1 MRRGFFLGTLID
13 EAYGAVKE
21 IIRLYSPDRGAGLA
35 GFSMGANFCIRIARM
50 ASIGKSGLVRFIS
63 QPNGGTLRVH
73 YEQPSG
79 ILVPAADAPGF
90 HSLVQ
95 FNPVLAPALG
105 TVKGFVGPVDKLF
118 QS

>member
-1 MRRGFFLGTLID
+1 LRRGFFLGTLID

-63 QPNGGTLRVH
+63 QPNGGHCGYIMNSRLESWSLPLMLRAFTL
-73 YEQPSG
+73 
-79 ILVPAADAPGF
+79 
-90 HSLVQ
+90 
-95 FNPVLAPALG
+95 
-105 TVKGFVGPVDKLF
+105 
-118 QS
+118 